1 MQTVHIE
8 REVNAS
14 PEAVYEHFV
23 DPELLVRWWPSEAET
38 DPQEGGDY
46 RMSWEG
52 PNVTLRGQYR
62 KTVPGKQLAF
72 TWKWDHEDLPPRL
85 VDVIFKPSPWG
96 CVVSV
101 THGAGSDDEASD
113 YTNGWIHFLGRLQK
127 AVSSS

>member
-8 REVNAS
+8 REVKGA
-14 PEAVYEHFV
+14 PDEVYAHFV

-38 DPQEGGDY
+38 DAQEGGEY
-46 RMSWEG
+46 RMFWEG

-72 TWKWDHEDLPPRL
+72 TWKWDHENLPPRL
-85 VDVIFKPSPWG
+85 VDVIFKASPRG

-101 THGAGSDDEASD
+101 THDAGSDEEASD

-127 AVSSS
+127 SVSGS